1 MAEAPQ
7 TLWQNCLS
15 FIQSNLNEQQFQTWF
30 VPTKFKSYDAESGLL
45 TLYVPSQFF
54 YEYIEQN
61 FRKLVYAA
69 IFRFFGQKTR
79 LNYIVKIT
87 SSSLVEQESDRSPF
101 VETATGNRPA
111 NQSPNV
117 LQASA
122 PAQDLDSQLNT
133 KLNFDNFI
141 AGDSNKLPRSV
152 GMAIAEH
159 PNQQTFNPLF
169 IYGPSG
175 VGKTHLV
182 NAIGTRLKQL
192 YPAKRV
198 LYVSAHL
205 FQVQYTDSVRH
216 NTVNDFINF
225 YQSIDTLIIDDVQ
238 EFASLKGTQNTFFH
252 IFNHLHQNGR
262 QIILT
267 SDRPPHAL
275 SGMEDRMLTRF
286 KWGLIAE
293 LEKPEEALRQAIL
306 TSKIQHDGL
315 NIGKDV
321 INYIAE
327 HVSESVRELEG
338 VVHSLLANS
347 IVYNKKVVDLEFAK
361 RILKHSKP
369 AINKRNITIDKIV
382 EETCACC
389 NIRQE
394 DVYNKTRKAD
404 IVEARQLSMYLAQKH
419 TTLTISRIGTL
430 LGNRNHATVS
440 HGIKNIENKLKV
452 SKKLR
457 DTLKLIEEKLCLQ

>member
-1 MAEAPQ
+1 MAESPQ
-7 TLWQNCLS
+7 TLWQNCLG
-15 FIQSNLNEQQFQTWF
+15 FIQHNLNQQQFQTWF
-30 VPTKFKSYDAESGLL
+30 VPTKFKSYDAESDLL
-45 TLYVPSQFF
+45 TIYVPSPFF
-54 YEYIEQN
+54 YEYIEEN
-61 FRKLVYAA
+61 FRKLIYAA
-69 IFRFFGQKTR
+69 IIRYFGTKTR
-79 LNYIVKIT
+79 LNYIVKVT
-87 SSSLVEQESDRSPF
+87 ASSLVEQESDRSPII
-101 VETATGNRPA
+101 ESATSSKPA
-111 NQSPNV
+111 NQAPNT
-117 LQASA
+117 LQASS

-133 KLNFDNFI
+133 KQNFDNFI

-192 YPAKRV
+192 YPQKRV

-267 SDRPPHAL
+267 SDRPPTML
-275 SGMEDRMLTRF
+275 MGMEERMLTRF

-306 TSKIQHDGL
+306 TNKIKHDGL

-321 INYIAE
+321 IRYIAE
-327 HVSESVRELEG
+327 NVSESVRELEG

-347 IVYNKKVVDLEFAK
+347 IVYNKDVVDLEFAK
-361 RILKHSKP
+361 RILKHNKP
-369 AINKRNITIDKIV
+369 AIDKRNITLDKIV

-389 NIRQE
+389 KIRQE
-394 DVYNKTRKAD
+394 DIYNKTRKAD

-452 SKKLR
+452 SNKLQQK
-457 DTLKLIEEKLCLQ
+457 LKLIEEKLCLR

>member
-1 MAEAPQ
+1 MGETPQ
-7 TLWQNCLS
+7 ILWKHCLK
-15 FIQSNLNEQQFQTWF
+15 FFQSNLNEQQYQTWF
-30 VPTKFKSYDAESGLL
+30 VPTKFKSYDAESDVLSI
-45 TLYVPSQFF
+45 YIPSQFF
-54 YEYIEQN
+54 YEYLEQH
-61 FRKLVYAA
+61 FRKLIYAA
-69 IFRFFGQKTR
+69 IFRYFGQQTR
-79 LNYIVKIT
+79 LTYQVKIA
-87 SSSLVEQESDRSPF
+87 SNSVVAQESDRSPIIDS
-101 VETATGNRPA
+101 VQKQTAA
-111 NQSPNV
+111 NQSPHT
-117 LQASA
+117 LQATS

-141 AGDSNKLPRSV
+141 AGDSNKLPRSI

-192 YPAKRV
+192 HPNKRV
-198 LYVSAHL
+198 LYLSAHL

-267 SDRPPHAL
+267 SDRPPML
-275 SGMEDRMLTRF
+275 LMGMEERMLTRF

-306 TSKIQHDGL
+306 ANKIHHDGL
-315 NIGKDV
+315 NIGPDV
-321 INYIAE
+321 IKYIAE
-327 HVSESVRELEG
+327 NVSESVRELEG
-338 VVHSLLANS
+338 IVHSLLANS
-347 IVYNKKVVDLEFAK
+347 IVYKKDVVDLDFAK
-361 RILKHSKP
+361 LILKHNKP
-369 AINKRNITIDKIV
+369 AINRRNITMDKIV

-389 NIRQE
+389 KIRQE
-394 DVYNKTRKAD
+394 DLYGKLRKAD
-404 IVEARQLSMYLAQKH
+404 IVEARQLSMFLAQKY
-419 TTLTISRIGTL
+419 TSLTISRIGTL
-430 LGNRNHATVS
+430 IGNRNHATVS
-440 HGIKNIENKLKV
+440 HGIKNIQNKLKAD
-452 SKKLR
+452 KQLR
-457 DTLKLIEEKLCLQ
+457 DKLQLIEEKLKLQ